1 MALQAKIYTKDGHS
15 PEKLKC
21 FFESV
26 KTDITDPKLKELFTK
41 IIENKQ

>member
-1 MALQAKIYTKDGHS
+1 MAI
-15 PEKLKC
+15 LKKNLNP

-41 IIENKQ
+41 IIKDIP